1 MFVFLKKRLLLI
13 GESVALAIILLGCS
27 SAESAVKTMKTSTIF
42 AMDTV
47 MELEIAGDEELLS
60 KAEEKIRYLE
70 SRLSVTNDNSEISSL
85 NRNKEAYVSG
95 DTGLIMSRALSICD
109 ETNGAL
115 DISIYPVLKEWG
127 FTEDAYKVPDDS
139 ILLELLDTVDYKEVS
154 IESVGNE
161 KSPDARKNIADKD
174 VFLARIPENMEIDL
188 GSVVKGYTG
197 TMLYDFFSENGV
209 KSGLINLGGN
219 VQCIG
224 SKLNGEMWN
233 IAIKSPFSDS
243 KTGIIGVLKASD
255 EAVITS
261 GGYERYFEENGKI
274 YHHIIDPSTGKP
286 AESGLVSVTI
296 IGKDGLKCDGYSTS
310 LYIMGLDKAIEF
322 WKDKGDFEAI
332 FITDE
337 GSIYVTEGVSDRFTL
352 SSEYAS
358 NELKVVSK

>member
-1 MFVFLKKRLLLI
+1 MFVFLKKKLLLI

-60 KAEEKIRYLE
+60 KAEEKIRDLE

-127 FTEDAYKVPDDS
+127 FTTGKYKVPDDTR
-139 ILLELLDTVDYKEVS
+139 ITELLKEVDYNKINMVSGEEDKE
-154 IESVGNE
+154 N
-161 KSPDARKNIADKD
+161 KNDIL
-174 VFLARIPENMEIDL
+174 VQIPENMEVDL
-188 GSVVKGYTG
+188 GSVVKGYTS
-197 TMLYDFFSENGV
+197 TMLYDFFTENGV

-224 SKLNGEMWN
+224 NKLNGEMWN
-233 IAIKSPFSDS
+233 IAIKSPYLDS

-261 GGYERYFEENGKI
+261 GGYERYFEEDGKI

-286 AESGLVSVTI
+286 ADNGLSSVTI

-332 FITDE
+332 FISDE